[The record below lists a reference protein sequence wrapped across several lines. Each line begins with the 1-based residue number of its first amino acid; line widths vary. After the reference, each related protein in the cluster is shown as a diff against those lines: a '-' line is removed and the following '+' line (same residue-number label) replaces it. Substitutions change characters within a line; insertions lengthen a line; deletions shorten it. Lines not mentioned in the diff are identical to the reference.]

1 MTNWTNE
8 ALTQDIVEAS
18 TEKNMARLEPRYP
31 ELNHILNKVV
41 SLEDSEEEP
50 SVKLIALHEL
60 RDEIATIASTV
71 AACRA
76 GCSHCCHMA
85 VGISS
90 ADAARIANHLGIQA
104 ERPPMQLDR
113 DTAVDKYMAVPCPFL
128 KKKHCTIYE
137 VRPSACRT
145 HYNVSDFPEV
155 CDVVNFPGREVPT
168 LDMRP
173 IWLLEGLFAVQDG
186 QTLADIREFFPE
198 GATPT
203 QKL

>member
-1 MTNWTNE
+1 MNWTPE
-8 ALTQDIVEAS
+8 TLTDDIVQES
-18 TEKNMARLEPRYP
+18 VERKMDQLQPRLEEFSGLMRRVEGLMRSDDPP
-31 ELNHILNKVV
+31 ADN
-41 SLEDSEEEP
+41 
-50 SVKLIALHEL
+50 LIRLHEV
-60 RDEIATIASTV
+60 RDAMAEITSTI

-85 VGISS
+85 VGMSS
-90 ADAARIANHLGIQA
+90 SEAAKIGEHLGITP

-113 DTAVDKYMAVPCPFL
+113 DTSVEKYMNVPCPFL

-145 HYNVSDFPEV
+145 HYNVSDYPEV
-155 CDVVNFPGREVPT
+155 CDTVNFPGRDVPT

-173 IWLLEGLFAVQDG
+173 LWAAEGLFVLQDG